1 MLSHYHASFDVGDE
15 NNSHAVMLRLVG
27 FNKRVLEA
35 GCASGHVS
43 EQLSAQGCEVI
54 GVEIDPS
61 VVEPALPW
69 LERVIIGDF
78 EGDTVWPQLEG
89 EFFDVVLFGAVLEH
103 LKDPLTPLREAVTHL
118 SPSGVVVIS
127 IPNIAHADVKL
138 ALLKGTFPYS
148 ESGLLDRTHISFF
161 TKESLLQ
168 LVKEAGLAVVELCRV
183 TAAAFHTEIEVDRE
197 DVDDAVLRAAL
208 ADRESETYQFVLKAV
223 RDDGDHALATL
234 SSDVVDLTDRL
245 YDEAKRN
252 EMLSAEV
259 IELTLKVEA
268 LEIQRTSD
276 AKDLAHYRRQ
286 SDAVK
291 RLLPAPLVQFVRRL
305 ISRS

>member
-1 MLSHYHASFDVGDE
+1 
-15 NNSHAVMLRLVG
+15 
-27 FNKRVLEA
+27 
-35 GCASGHVS
+35 
-43 EQLSAQGCEVI
+43 
-54 GVEIDPS
+54 VEIDPS

-89 EFFDVVLFGAVLEH
+89 EFFDVVLFGDVLEH
-103 LKDPLTPLREAVTHL
+103 LKDPLTTLREAVTHL

-234 SSDVVDLTDRL
+234 SSDVVDLT
-245 YDEAKRN
+245 
-252 EMLSAEV
+252 
-259 IELTLKVEA
+259 
-268 LEIQRTSD
+268 
-276 AKDLAHYRRQ
+276 
-286 SDAVK
+286 
-291 RLLPAPLVQFVRRL
+291 APKSSS
-305 ISRS
+305 SRSKSRRSRYSGPLTRKTWPTTAVRVTRSNACCRRHSFSSCAG

>member
-1 MLSHYHASFDVGDE
+1 MLSHYHASFDVDDE
-15 NNSHAVMLRLVG
+15 NNSHAVMLRMVG
-27 FNKRVLEA
+27 SNKRVLEA

-43 EQLSAQGCEVI
+43 EQLTAQGCRVV

-78 EGDTVWPQLEG
+78 EGDTVWPQLDG
-89 EFFDVVLFGAVLEH
+89 ELFDAVLFGDVLEH
-103 LKDPLTPLREAVTHL
+103 LKDPLATLRESVTHL

-138 ALLKGTFPYS
+138 ALIQGAFPYS

-161 TKESLLQ
+161 TRDSLVQ
-168 LVKEAGLAVVELCRV
+168 LVKDAGLAVVEFCRV
-183 TAAAFHTEIEVDRE
+183 TAAVFQTELGVERD
-197 DVDDAVLRAAL
+197 DVDPAVLDAVL

-223 RDDGDHALATL
+223 RDDGTHALATL
-234 SSDVVDLTDRL
+234 SADVVELTDRL
-245 YDEAKRN
+245 YEESKRN
-252 EMLSAEV
+252 ELLSAEV

-268 LEIQRTSD
+268 LEIQRLSD
-276 AKDLAHYRRQ
+276 ANDLAHYRRQ
-286 SDAVK
+286 TDAVK
-291 RLLPAPLVQFVRRL
+291 KLLPTSLMQLVRRAL
-305 ISRS
+305 SR

>member
-1 MLSHYHASFDVGDE
+1 MLSHYHASFDVEDE

-43 EQLSAQGCEVI
+43 EQLNAQGCRVV

-78 EGDTVWPQLEG
+78 EGETVWPQLDG
-89 EFFDVVLFGAVLEH
+89 ELFDAVLFGDVLEH
-103 LKDPLTPLREAVTHL
+103 LKDPLATLRESVKHL
-118 SPSGVVVIS
+118 APSGVVVIS

-138 ALLKGTFPYS
+138 ALLEGTFPYS

-161 TKESLLQ
+161 TKDSLLQ

-183 TAAAFHTEIEVDRE
+183 TAAAFHTEIGIDRE
-197 DVDDAVLRAAL
+197 GVDEAVLNAAL

-234 SSDVVDLTDRL
+234 SSDVVELTDRL

-252 EMLSAEV
+252 DALATEV
-259 IELTLKVEA
+259 VELALKVEA
-268 LEIQRTSD
+268 LEIQRASD

-291 RLLPAPLVQFVRRL
+291 RLLPTSLVQLVRRVV
-305 ISRS
+305 SRS